1 MENRS
6 FMSRYAGIVLFAFIA
21 AFTGSLL
28 DGCGKKEDS
37 GKKEAV
43 MPVSQSADA
52 RMSVPFKVKTFGG
65 AEFSLESARGKVVV
79 LNFFAS
85 WCGPCKQE
93 APGLQRA
100 YAAFKDSGVVF
111 IGVAVDDTEKGAR
124 EFLKHYGIT
133 FPAGLDADGR
143 IASAYNLYGVPDT
156 FIIGADGR
164 VRFSHTGDIS
174 EEDLVNEIKKA
185 L

>member
-1 MENRS
+1 MGNRS
-6 FMSRYAGIVLFAFIA
+6 LTARFAGIVLIAFIA
-21 AFTGSLL
+21 AFTGALL

-37 GKKEAV
+37 EKKEATA
-43 MPVSQSADA
+43 PVRQSADA
-52 RMSVPFKVKTFGG
+52 KMSVPFKIKTFGG
-65 AEFSLESARGKVVV
+65 TEFSLESARGKVVV

-111 IGVAVDDTEKGAR
+111 IGVAVDDTENGAR

-156 FIIGADGR
+156 FIIGTDGR

-174 EEDLVNEIKKA
+174 EEELISEIKKA